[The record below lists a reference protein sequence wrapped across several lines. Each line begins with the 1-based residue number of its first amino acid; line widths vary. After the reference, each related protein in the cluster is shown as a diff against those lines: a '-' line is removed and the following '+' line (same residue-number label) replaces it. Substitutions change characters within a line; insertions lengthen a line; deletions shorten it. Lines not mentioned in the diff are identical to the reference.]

1 MHVRQLLRHG
11 LEECLRLGDVISE
24 RISRVFRE
32 VGRKIA
38 VRQRVNIKVVP
49 RTVLD
54 RLPNC
59 E

>member
-1 MHVRQLLRHG
+1 
-11 LEECLRLGDVISE
+11 VISE